1 MRYASFLQD
10 LAASG
15 STAWAVHSE
24 AMARHRRGEDVIIL
38 SVGDPDF
45 TTPPPI
51 ADAAVDAL
59 RSGQTKYSAA
69 GGVAG
74 LRKAIAQTES
84 KRLGLEIS
92 PDEVT
97 VTAGAQNALY
107 MTMRCLLD
115 PDDAVI
121 LLSPPYV
128 MFEGVVRA
136 AGGTPILAPLDADRG
151 FALDPDAV
159 AAAITPKTRAILLN
173 SPHNP
178 SGAIANRA
186 AVERLAALCV
196 AHDLWLISDEVYAD
210 LCFERSF
217 YSPRRAPGVG
227 DRCVVIRSLSKSHAM
242 SGWRIGWAVGPAAF
256 AGHARNLL
264 NNIQYGGSA
273 FLQAGAEA
281 ALTGDGADTACMKEA
296 YRRRRD
302 LLVEGLASAPGLRA
316 LKPEAGIF
324 ALADTSETS
333 WSGESFSWALLN
345 EAGVSVLPGGAFG
358 PVLQDRVRISLC
370 QPDAVLAEA
379 CARIVHFL
387 SRHAGQAA

>member
-1 MRYASFLQD
+1 M
-10 LAASG
+10 
-15 STAWAVHSE
+15 
-24 AMARHRRGEDVIIL
+24 IIL

-45 TTPPPI
+45 ATPPPI

-59 RSGQTKYSAA
+59 RAGQTKYSAA

-115 PDDAVI
+115 PGDTAI

-136 AGGTPILAPLDADRG
+136 AGGTPIIAALDADRG

-159 AAAITPKTRAILLN
+159 AAAITPKTRVVLLN

-178 SGAIANRA
+178 SGAIAERA

-210 LCFERSF
+210 LCFERPF
-217 YSPRRAPGVG
+217 YSPRRAPGVA
-227 DRCVVIRSLSKSHAM
+227 DRCVLIRSLSKSHAM

-281 ALTGDGADTACMKEA
+281 ALTGDGADAARMKEA

-324 ALADTSETS
+324 ALADISETG
-333 WSGESFSWALLN
+333 WSGESFAWVLLN

-358 PVLQDRVRISLC
+358 PVLHNRVRISLC
-370 QPDAVLAEA
+370 QPDTVLAEA
-379 CARIVHFL
+379 CMRIVRFL
-387 SRHAGQAA
+387 SRHAGRTA